1 MNVANNIRRQQARTC
16 DQLGVCQHRAIPCL
30 DCTRQDAPAWDTDEV
45 TCTPFEVM
53 WYWIGMTLLVAGSL
67 CVVVG
72 GSSYL
77 YHRFF

>member
-1 MNVANNIRRQQARTC
+1 M
-16 DQLGVCQHRAIPCL
+16 
-30 DCTRQDAPAWDTDEV
+30 DTDEV

-72 GSSYL
+72 GCSYL

>member
-53 WYWIGMTLLVAGSL
+53 WY
-67 CVVVG
+67 
-72 GSSYL
+72 
-77 YHRFF
+77 